1 MLSIGDLILNSL
13 DYVLI
18 VDRNYNI
25 AFNTRYDEKT
35 NTPISNIKN
44 GFINRNFFEAYP
56 NLKRE
61 DSSVVKCMETG
72 EIVVCKNQ
80 TYQDYLGRVRTT
92 NNVTVPILRGDRIV
106 GVVELVKD
114 VARLENIESQK
125 ADIDFDRLVEKIQK
139 ESGLITF
146 DSIMTKNKEMLK
158 NIEIGKV
165 LAKLPNP
172 TLIYGETGTGKE
184 LFAQSIIHYSG
195 VKKSK
200 VVVLNCATVPENLV
214 ESILFGTKRGIYT
227 GAENRVGLF
236 EEADGGILFLDE
248 LNSMPYHIQAKL
260 LRVIQDG
267 TFRSLGDNKDKYVD
281 VKLIGAMNIDPIIAM
296 ENNQFRKDLFYRF
309 SSSMIRLAP
318 LRERKEDIDLFIEYY
333 IKYFGDL
340 YGKKIRGITRDLRKI
355 MMEYSW
361 EGNVRELKNTI
372 ELMIEFADN
381 NVLLSEEH
389 LPKYLQQRIGKT
401 YPNLFENK
409 KEKQDLIEKEIIK
422 EISGSI
428 EEKTKDGAISFTD
441 IINEVEKN
449 LIQSVL
455 DKCDGNKSKAAK
467 MLMLPRQ
474 TLKYKL
480 KKLDIQ

>member
-1 MLSIGDLILNSL
+1 
-13 DYVLI
+13 
-18 VDRNYNI
+18 
-25 AFNTRYDEKT
+25 
-35 NTPISNIKN
+35 
-44 GFINRNFFEAYP
+44 
-56 NLKRE
+56 
-61 DSSVVKCMETG
+61 
-72 EIVVCKNQ
+72 
-80 TYQDYLGRVRTT
+80 
-92 NNVTVPILRGDRIV
+92 
-106 GVVELVKD
+106 
-114 VARLENIESQK
+114 
-125 ADIDFDRLVEKIQK
+125 
-139 ESGLITF
+139 
-146 DSIMTKNKEMLK
+146 MTKNKEMLK

-200 VVVLNCATVPENLV
+200 VVVLNCAAVPENLV

-267 TFRSLGDNKDKYVD
+267 IFRSLGDNKDKYVD
-281 VKLIGAMNIDPIIAM
+281 VKIIGAMNIDPIVAM

-340 YGKKIRGITRDLRKI
+340 YGKKIRGITQDLREI

-372 ELMIEFADN
+372 ELMIKFAEN
-381 NVLLSEEH
+381 NVLLSVEY
-389 LPKYLQQRIGKT
+389 LPKYLQQRIGEAHS
-401 YPNLFENK
+401 NLFEEK
-409 KEKQDLIEKEIIK
+409 KENQELIEKEIMKDIK
-422 EISGSI
+422 SDI
-428 EEKTKDGAISFTD
+428 EEKTQGSAIAYTE
-441 IINEVEKN
+441 IINRVEKN

-455 DKCDGNKSKAAK
+455 DKCNGNKSKAAK

-480 KKLDIQ
+480 KKLHIQ